1 MPGSWRH
8 LASRFLAVIRATP
21 LTAPEE
27 SWVRTVLQPGEA
39 AVFFAQSPADQRHG
53 HDCARWVTAGIAELG
68 PVRAALL
75 HDVGKRH
82 SRLGT
87 LGRSLATIA
96 IKLRLPLSAR
106 WRQYRDHG
114 ALGAAELSTLG
125 AEPLVVGFAREH
137 HSGRPTG
144 FDQTVWDTLQRAD
157 VAPPWPGP
165 H

>member
-1 MPGSWRH
+1 M
-8 LASRFLAVIRATP
+8 
-21 LTAPEE
+21 
-27 SWVRTVLQPGEA
+27 
-39 AVFFAQSPADQRHG
+39 FFAQSPADQRHG
-53 HDCARWVTAGIAELG
+53 HDCARWVAAGIDGAG

-114 ALGAAELSTLG
+114 ALGAAELSRLG
-125 AEPLVVGFAREH
+125 AEALVVGFAGEH
-137 HSGRPTG
+137 HGGRPPG
-144 FDQTVWDTLQRAD
+144 FDQTVWDTLQSAD
-157 VAPPWPGP
+157 VAPPWPGS

>member
-1 MPGSWRH
+1 MRGILR
-8 LASRFLAVIRATP
+8 
-21 LTAPEE
+21 
-27 SWVRTVLQPGEA
+27 PGEA
-39 AVFFAQSPADQRHG
+39 AVFFAQSHADQRHG
-53 HDCARWVTAGIAELG
+53 YDCARWVAAGPDRSET
-68 PVRAALL
+68 VRAALL

-114 ALGAAELSTLG
+114 VLGAAELTRLG
-125 AEPLVVGFAREH
+125 AESLVIGFAREH
-137 HSGRPTG
+137 HAGPPLG
-144 FDQTVWDTLQRAD
+144 FDQAVWETLRRAD
-157 VAPPWPGP
+157 VAPPWPGS

>member
-8 LASRFLAVIRATP
+8 LASRLLAVIRATP

-27 SWVRTVLQPGEA
+27 VWVRTVLHPGEN

-53 HDCARWVTAGIAELG
+53 HDCARWVAHRIDEPE

-114 ALGAAELSTLG
+114 ALGAAELSRLG
-125 AEPLVVGFAREH
+125 AEALVVGFAREH
-137 HSGRPTG
+137 HAGRPTG
-144 FDQTVWDTLQRAD
+144 FDETVWDTLQRAD
-157 VAPPWPGP
+157 VAPAWPGS